1 MKSAPALFITALFW
15 LFLSIGAFFFPF
27 LSLIWFFSSLAL
39 LPLVLLDALVLM
51 LLTDR
56 LSSERDINSTLAL
69 GKTAQVRVIIRPAG
83 RGLIPSSIQIFDLYP
98 QSMNPA
104 PRPELMPVRL
114 NTGPLKNNAAI
125 VFEYALTPSERGVWE
140 FGGIHF
146 LLSSPL
152 RFWRYKAVHNTISRG
167 RTYPDFKKILGGQ
180 DLRGLLERTGLKSI
194 RMRGQ
199 GLEFQS
205 LREYQIGDPI
215 RAIDW
220 RATSRRLKPIVR
232 EYQEERDQQVL
243 LLIDS
248 GYRLHRQEGDYTQF
262 DSAINAAL
270 LLSYVALKH
279 DDSVALGVF
288 GNGDHWLPPHK
299 GISALTALINELYD
313 LKSAPLPSS
322 PFSALEQA
330 LTRLKRRSF
339 IILIS
344 NFREEDGESL
354 SWILKRIKRRHLLL
368 TVSLSEK
375 EAGDIAR
382 QNIFKTE
389 DAYVKA
395 AAYSYLY
402 TRKQLYKTWEH
413 LGIHTLETSAAGL
426 SPALINSYLRIK
438 RSGEL

>member
-1 MKSAPALFITALFW
+1 MKSAPALFITALLWF
-15 LFLSIGAFFFPF
+15 FLGIGAYFSST
-27 LSLIWFFSSLAL
+27 LSLIWLFASLILPVL
-39 LPLVLLDALVLM
+39 LFLDALVLM
-51 LLTDR
+51 LLTDK
-56 LSSERDINSTLAL
+56 LSSERDIPGTLAL
-69 GKTAQVRVIIRPAG
+69 GKSSPVRITIRPEG
-83 RGLIPSSIQIFDLYP
+83 RGFISSSIQIFDLYP
-98 QSMNPA
+98 RSMNTA
-104 PRPELMPVRL
+104 QPELMPVRL
-114 NTGPLKNNAAI
+114 GSGSLKKSGAM
-125 VFEYALTPSERGVWE
+125 VFEYALIPAERGKWE
-140 FGGIHF
+140 FSGIHF

-152 RFWRYKAVHNTISRG
+152 HFWRRKTVHKTISRG

-199 GLEFQS
+199 GLEFQG
-205 LREYQIGDPI
+205 LREYQIGDPVK
-215 RAIDW
+215 AIDW
-220 RATSRRLKPIVR
+220 RATSRRLKPIIR
-232 EYQEERDQQVL
+232 EYQEERDQQIL

-262 DSAINAAL
+262 DSAISAAV

-279 DDSVALGVF
+279 EDSVALGVF

-299 GISALTALINELYD
+299 GISALSALINELYD
-313 LKSAPLPSS
+313 LRSAPLPSS

-330 LTRLKRRSF
+330 LTRLHRRSF

-354 SWILKRIKRRHLLL
+354 SWILPRIKRRHLLL
-368 TVSLSEK
+368 TVSLREK
-375 EAGDIAR
+375 EAEELAR
-382 QNIFKTE
+382 QKPGKTE

-395 AAYSYLY
+395 AAHSYLY

>member
-1 MKSAPALFITALFW
+1 MKSAPVLFFAALLWF
-15 LFLSIGAFFFPF
+15 FLGAGAFFSPLF
-27 LSLIWFFSSLAL
+27 SLIWFLSGLAL
-39 LPLVLLDALVLM
+39 FVLVLLDALFLM
-51 LLTDR
+51 VLTDR
-56 LSSERDINSTLAL
+56 LSTEREVNSTLAL
-69 GKTAQVRVIIRPAG
+69 GKPSPVRVIIRPSG
-83 RGLIPSSIQIFDLYP
+83 RGLIPASIQIFDLYP
-98 QSMNPA
+98 PSMSP
-104 PRPELMPVRL
+104 PSRDLMPVRL
-114 NTGPLKNNAAI
+114 DAGALKNNGAI
-125 VFEYALTPSERGVWE
+125 VFEYTLIPSERGAWE
-140 FGGIHF
+140 FGGIH
-146 LLSSPL
+146 LLLGSPL
-152 RFWRYKAVHNTISRG
+152 RFWRYKAVHDTPGRG

-199 GLEFQS
+199 GLDFQG
-205 LREYQIGDPI
+205 LREYQIGDPVKD
-215 RAIDW
+215 IDW

-232 EYQEERDQQVL
+232 EYQEERDQQIL

-279 DDSVALGVF
+279 GDSVALGVF

-299 GISALTALINELYD
+299 GVSALSALINELYD

-330 LTRLKRRSF
+330 IARLNRRSF

-354 SWILKRIKRRHLLL
+354 SWILPRVKRRHLLL
-368 TVSLSEK
+368 TVSLREK
-375 EAGDIAR
+375 EAEELAR
-382 QNIFKTE
+382 QKPGGTE
-389 DAYVKA
+389 DSYVKA

-402 TRKQLYKTWEH
+402 SRRQLYKTWEH
-413 LGIHTLETSAAGL
+413 LGVHTLESSAAGL
-426 SPALINSYLRIK
+426 SPALINRYLRIK

>member
-1 MKSAPALFITALFW
+1 MKSAPVLFFAALLWF
-15 LFLSIGAFFFPF
+15 FLGIGAFFSP
-27 LSLIWFFSSLAL
+27 LLALIWFLSGLAL
-39 LPLVLLDALVLM
+39 LVLVLLDALFLM
-51 LLTDR
+51 VLTDR
-56 LSSERDINSTLAL
+56 LGSEREVNSTLVL
-69 GKTAQVRVIIRPAG
+69 GRTFPVRVIIRPAR
-83 RGLIPSSIQIFDLYP
+83 RGFVPSSIQIFDLYP
-98 QSMNPA
+98 PA
-104 PRPELMPVRL
+104 MSPSSQDLMPVRL
-114 NTGPLKNNAAI
+114 DAKVLKNNGAI
-125 VFEYALTPSERGVWE
+125 VFEYTLTPSERGAWE
-140 FGGIHF
+140 FERLH
-146 LLSSPL
+146 LLLGSPL
-152 RFWRYKAVHNTISRG
+152 RFWHYKAVHDTASKG

-199 GLEFQS
+199 GLDFQG
-205 LREYQIGDPI
+205 LREYQIGDPV
-215 RAIDW
+215 RDIDW

-279 DDSVALGVF
+279 EDSVALGVF

-299 GISALTALINELYD
+299 GISALSALINELYD

-330 LTRLKRRSF
+330 ITRLNRRSF

-354 SWILKRIKRRHLLL
+354 SWILPRVKHRHLLL
-368 TVSLSEK
+368 TVSLREK
-375 EAGDIAR
+375 EAEELAR
-382 QNIFKTE
+382 QKPGTTE
-389 DAYVKA
+389 DSYVKA

-402 TRKQLYKTWEH
+402 SRRQLYKTWEH
-413 LGIHTLETSAAGL
+413 LGVHTLESSAADL
-426 SPALINSYLRIK
+426 SPALINRYLRIK